1 MIELKLNCK
10 DYEDVIMHGVK
21 PLEEKN
27 YVTEKYGKEIIKN
40 LKELGPY
47 MVIAPGICLAHAD
60 LKDEINET
68 SMSFINLK
76 YPIKFNSEFNDPVKI
91 VLTFATK
98 DKEEHLNALLEF
110 MDIINNQGDLKKL
123 KDTSS
128 KDDVLDIF
136 TKYKRN

>member
-1 MIELKLNCK
+1 MRQ
-10 DYEDVIMHGVK
+10 V
-21 PLEEKN
+21 
-27 YVTEKYGKEIIKN
+27 
-40 LKELGPY
+40 
-47 MVIAPGICLAHAD
+47 ICLAHAD

-128 KDDVLDIF
+128 KDEVLDIF
-136 TKYKRN
+136 TKYKKKLKSLKFIYKEEKYMKKRRNTSF